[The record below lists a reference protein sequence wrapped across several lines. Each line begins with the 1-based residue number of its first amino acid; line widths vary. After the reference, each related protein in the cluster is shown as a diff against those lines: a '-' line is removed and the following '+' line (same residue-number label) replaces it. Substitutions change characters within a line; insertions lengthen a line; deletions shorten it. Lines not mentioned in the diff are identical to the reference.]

1 MHFQIKFIHSPFN
14 SIVIFIAVYQVK
26 NSDFAA
32 FFENLA
38 FSDSIDGLHETIAA
52 ETMTALLVDD
62 TNLETKAESLVQ
74 AALNSGGKDNI
85 TIVTAERF

>member
-1 MHFQIKFIHSPFN
+1 
-14 SIVIFIAVYQVK
+14 
-26 NSDFAA
+26 
-32 FFENLA
+32 
-38 FSDSIDGLHETIAA
+38 
-52 ETMTALLVDD
+52 MTALLVDD